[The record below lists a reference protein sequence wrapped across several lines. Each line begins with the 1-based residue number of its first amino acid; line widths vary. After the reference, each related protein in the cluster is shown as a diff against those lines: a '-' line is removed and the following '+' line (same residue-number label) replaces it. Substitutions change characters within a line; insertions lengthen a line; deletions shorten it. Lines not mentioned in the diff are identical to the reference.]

1 MKFGLFGSAKSA
13 PVDSDIDSAAGYN
26 DWIKFNQEAEKLGY
40 YSTFTVEHHFTGLGQ
55 VSASM
60 SLLTFLAAKTSTI
73 RLGTAVMALPWH
85 NPILLA
91 EQASTLDLLSGG
103 RLDFGVGKGYR
114 YNEFHGFDIDMDEA
128 HERYHDCLQIILKCW
143 NEKKKW
149 NHKSQYWTFND
160 VIVEPP
166 CTQKPH
172 PPIWMAA
179 GHPDSIKTVAQQNCN
194 LLLDQFSPVSTVIER
209 VKIFNDE
216 LNSLGLK
223 NKPQIALARAM
234 YIAKDQKEKEEIIQK
249 RLKARENV
257 DKLSQRPDGNNK
269 SSIMV
274 HKGTDEAYN
283 GALIGT
289 KEEIIDRLHELKE
302 GGINYILLVDNGGG
316 IKGFDKFAN
325 EIMPSIH

>member
-1 MKFGLFGSAKSA
+1 
-13 PVDSDIDSAAGYN
+13 
-26 DWIKFNQEAEKLGY
+26 
-40 YSTFTVEHHFTGLGQ
+40 
-55 VSASM
+55 M
-60 SLLTFLAAKTSTI
+60 SLLTFLAAKTTTI

-114 YNEFHGFDIDMDEA
+114 YNEFHGFDINMDEA

-179 GHPDSIKTVAQQNCN
+179 GHSDSIKTVAQQHCN

-209 VKIFNDE
+209 VKIFNHE
-216 LNSLGLK
+216 LNKFQKK

-234 YIAKDQKEKEEIIQK
+234 YIAK
-249 RLKARENV
+249 
-257 DKLSQRPDGNNK
+257 
-269 SSIMV
+269 
-274 HKGTDEAYN
+274 Y
-283 GALIGT
+283 
-289 KEEIIDRLHELKE
+289 
-302 GGINYILLVDNGGG
+302 
-316 IKGFDKFAN
+316 
-325 EIMPSIH
+325 